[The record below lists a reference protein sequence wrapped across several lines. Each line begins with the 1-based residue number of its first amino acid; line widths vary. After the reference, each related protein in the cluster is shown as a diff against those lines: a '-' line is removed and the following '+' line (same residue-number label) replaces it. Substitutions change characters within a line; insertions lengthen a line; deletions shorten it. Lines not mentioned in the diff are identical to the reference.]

1 MSVVS
6 EVISEHSDQKTD
18 SSEELAI
25 DEASFYSAKENLT
38 ICEDNKA
45 EFSIAEESLNTVVEI
60 SQKRSDGPGQRAGE
74 GEAQPVTNVTSLS
87 LDLGQPG
94 PAQGKGQYSYK
105 KKTFFPHFYIINHP
119 SFYTFCKAFPWMSL
133 KYYAWKGNRHISS
146 L

>member
-18 SSEELAI
+18 STEDELAI

-38 ICEDNKA
+38 ICEDNEA

-60 SQKRSDGPGQRAGE
+60 SQKSSSDGPGPRATE
-74 GEAQPVTNVTSLS
+74 AEAQPVTNVTSLS

-94 PAQGKGQYSYK
+94 PTQGKGQYSDQK
-105 KKTFFPHFYIINHP
+105 KHLFPPHF
-119 SFYTFCKAFPWMSL
+119 
-133 KYYAWKGNRHISS
+133 
-146 L
+146 

>member
-38 ICEDNKA
+38 ICEDNEA

-60 SQKRSDGPGQRAGE
+60 SQKRSDGPGPRASE
-74 GEAQPVTNVTSLS
+74 AEAQPVTTVTSLS

-105 KKTFFPHFYIINHP
+105 K
-119 SFYTFCKAFPWMSL
+119 
-133 KYYAWKGNRHISS
+133 
-146 L
+146 

>member
-38 ICEDNKA
+38 ICEDNEA

-60 SQKRSDGPGQRAGE
+60 SQKRSDGPGPRAGE
-74 GEAQPVTNVTSLS
+74 AEAQPVTNVTSLS

-105 KKTFFPHFYIINHP
+105 KNIINHP

>member
-18 SSEELAI
+18 STEDELAI

-38 ICEDNKA
+38 ICEDNEA

-60 SQKRSDGPGQRAGE
+60 SQKSSSDEPGPRATE
-74 GEAQPVTNVTSLS
+74 AEAQPVTNVTSLS

-94 PAQGKGQYSYK
+94 PTQGKGQYSYK
-105 KKTFFPHFYIINHP
+105 IKPFPLIFDVINHP
-119 SFYTFCKAFPWMSL
+119 FYTFCKESPWMFS
-133 KYYAWKGNRHISS
+133 
-146 L
+146 